1 MFTHLSNHSSLS
13 TCVGT
18 GDNVAAPGPFSRN
31 IADTRSPSL
40 PVIDVAIL
48 SPLPGTITCYEL
60 RSQAE
65 SSHVEDDNLEKRDSS
80 APTPHDTTMILYTEF
95 SISSTLAN
103 SARSDLIL
111 TSRMIYGYEHYTGC
125 GLR

>member
-1 MFTHLSNHSSLS
+1 M
-13 TCVGT
+13 
-18 GDNVAAPGPFSRN
+18 
-31 IADTRSPSL
+31 RSPSL
-40 PVIDVAIL
+40 PIIDVTIL

-65 SSHVEDDNLEKRDSS
+65 SSHVEGDNLEKRDSS

-95 SISSTLAN
+95 SISSTLAS

-111 TSRMIYGYEHYTGC
+111 TSRMIYGYEHWMRFAIRDDCTVKAAWRLQSAATSVC
-125 GLR
+125 AKSSLLSSIREL